1 MAINKFMK
9 LALKALSYPDID
21 IRKTYQLQ
29 RSLQSLRAAPLDAQR
44 WQDFDV
50 CSGGLTVPVRI
61 YRPAGEEKPAYGQ
74 CKTARADNRTRE
86 PGERGSAA
94 RN

>member
-1 MAINKFMK
+1 MK

-61 YRPAGEEKPAYGQ
+61 YCPAGEEKPG
-74 CKTARADNRTRE
+74 TLLFFH
-86 PGERGSAA
+86 GSLKK
-94 RN
+94 RS

>member
-50 CSGGLTVPVRI
+50 CSGGLTGPVR
-61 YRPAGEEKPAYGQ
+61 RRSPERSCSFTAAAG
-74 CKTARADNRTRE
+74 
-86 PGERGSAA
+86 
-94 RN
+94 